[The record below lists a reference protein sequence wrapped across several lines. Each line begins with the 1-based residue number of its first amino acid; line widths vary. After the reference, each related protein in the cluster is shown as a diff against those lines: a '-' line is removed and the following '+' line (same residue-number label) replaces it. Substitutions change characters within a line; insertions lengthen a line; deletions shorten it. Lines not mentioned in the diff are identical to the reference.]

1 MSVSL
6 ITLLCANIYKLSTRR
21 PASLLGV
28 GQVLVKCGGEWKNW
42 LNNIKQNIFKNIM
55 YMYDN
60 ISEHTYVLAFNLQN
74 IILYKF
80 LGIYLHIRFS
90 LQS

>member
-1 MSVSL
+1 
-6 ITLLCANIYKLSTRR
+6 
-21 PASLLGV
+21 
-28 GQVLVKCGGEWKNW
+28 
-42 LNNIKQNIFKNIM
+42 
-55 YMYDN
+55 MYDN
-60 ISEHTYVLAFNLQN
+60 ISEHTYVLAFNLEN